1 MAAEPSGAAPSA
13 QEFVIN
19 TEPVEFMQYS
29 GERHLQSMIDLISLA
44 LELS

>member
-29 GERHLQSMIDLISLA
+29 GERHLQSMIDLISLD
-44 LELS
+44 LS